1 MVRHLRHCFVRSIL
15 NTLYVQSGWLYNWWM
30 ALVKYR
36 GLTIGLRY
44 ILSSD
49 ETNAGEEAFFAV
61 CNLQPND
68 LAVVRYLGE
77 DPLAVFS
84 ELKAL
89 LG

>member
-1 MVRHLRHCFVRSIL
+1 MRHLRHCFVRSIL
-15 NTLYVQSGWLYNWWM
+15 NTLYVQLGWLYNWWM
-30 ALVKYR
+30 ALEKYR

-44 ILSSD
+44 ILSTD

-68 LAVVRYLGE
+68 LAVVRYLSE